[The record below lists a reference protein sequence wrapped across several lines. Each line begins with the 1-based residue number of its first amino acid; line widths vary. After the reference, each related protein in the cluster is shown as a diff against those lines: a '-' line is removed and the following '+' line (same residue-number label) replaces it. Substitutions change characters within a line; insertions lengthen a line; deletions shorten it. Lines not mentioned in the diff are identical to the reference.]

1 MKKLRVGV
9 IGVGHMGAIH
19 ARSLSR
25 LPEAELV
32 GVYDAEAEKAGEI
45 ASRYGTKAF
54 GDLDDLLREAEA
66 VVVATPTHTHLEVCS
81 LVLDA
86 GLHILVEKPLAHDLV
101 SGEMIVR
108 DAEDKGVVLA
118 VGYVERFNPG
128 LVAAAEYIE
137 NPMYIEAMR
146 LAPYNPR
153 GTDVD
158 VITDL
163 MVHDIDIVLKHIH
176 EEPER
181 FTCIGVPV
189 LTQDIDIA
197 NARLEFPSGRIASL
211 TTSRVSMQKIRKVR
225 FFQENTYISV
235 NLLEREVEMVIK
247 RGDTI
252 LPYFPEVDTA
262 TEPIY
267 VEDRDFV
274 LSVLEGRPP
283 EVSGQEA
290 LLTTRL
296 AYLFLENA
304 ERRLK
309 GADG

>member
-1 MKKLRVGV
+1 MKKLRIGV

-19 ARSLSR
+19 TRALSR

-32 GVYDAEAEKAGEI
+32 GIYDADREKAGEI
-45 ASRYGTKAF
+45 ASRYGVRSF
-54 GDLDDLLREAEA
+54 ERMEDLLSEAEA
-66 VVVATPTHTHLEVCS
+66 AVVATPSNTHLDVCRN
-81 LVLDA
+81 VLER
-86 GLHILVEKPLAHDLV
+86 GLHLLVEKPLAHDLA
-101 SGEMIVR
+101 SAEEIVTL
-108 DAEDKGVVLA
+108 AETKGVTLA

-128 LVAAAEYIE
+128 LVTASEYIE

-163 MVHDIDIVLKHIH
+163 MVHDIDIVLRYIH

-181 FTCIGVPV
+181 LTCIGVPV
-189 LTQDIDIA
+189 LTHDIDIA

-211 TTSRVSMQKIRKVR
+211 TTSRVSMQKMRKVR

-235 NLLEREVEMVIK
+235 NLLDRDLEMVIK
-247 RGDTI
+247 REDTI
-252 LPYFPEVDTA
+252 LPYFPEVDKN

-267 VEDRDFV
+267 AEDRDFV
-274 LSVLEGRPP
+274 TAVLECTAP
-283 EVSGQEA
+283 EVSGQDA
-290 LLTTRL
+290 LATTKL
-296 AYLFLENA
+296 AYLLLEDA
-304 ERRLK
+304 AKRLGK
-309 GADG
+309 KSG